1 MNARRFEI
9 TAEEIG
15 VVVARFYADIRH
27 HPVLGPVFARHVTD
41 WSEHESRIMSFWRNA
56 ILREQGYDGNP
67 MFVHKRQE
75 TYAPRCFQY
84 GWTSL
89 IKCWLLTSQSIR
101 PTIGQPSRTGLAR
114 ASAMGLCRLAIPQT
128 SAADREAAVSSAK
141 SSTMPEPLSRA
152 LLNSKIPFP
161 RSPGRGDS
169 PLPA

>member
-67 MFVHKRQE
+67 MFVHKEAGDIRAE
-75 TYAPRCFQY
+75 MFP
-84 GWTSL
+84 
-89 IKCWLLTSQSIR
+89 IWLDLFDKV
-101 PTIGQPSRTGLAR
+101 LA
-114 ASAMGLCRLAIPQT
+114 A
-128 SAADREAAVSSAK
+128 
-141 SSTMPEPLSRA
+141 
-152 LLNSKIPFP
+152 
-161 RSPGRGDS
+161 RSC
-169 PLPA
+169 

>member
-67 MFVHKRQE
+67 MFVHKKAGDIRAEMFPIWLDLFDKVLAANLTIDQ
-75 TYAPRCFQY
+75 AHNWSALAHRIGKGLSY
-84 GWTSL
+84 GL
-89 IKCWLLTSQSIR
+89 VQ
-101 PTIGQPSRTGLAR
+101 A
-114 ASAMGLCRLAIPQT
+114 
-128 SAADREAAVSSAK
+128 
-141 SSTMPEPLSRA
+141 
-152 LLNSKIPFP
+152 
-161 RSPGRGDS
+161 GD
-169 PLPA
+169 PPNLRR